1 MTRKDYKLIAK
12 SFAWAIVL
20 CNEIK
25 MSSTSIYMA
34 MGTISYDLGQ
44 ENPRFDK
51 DRFFAEIEE
60 LVVKMTAERKE
71 VA

>member
-25 MSSTSIYMA
+25 QSTSSIYMTI
-34 MGTISYDLGQ
+34 GTLSYDLNQ

-51 DRFFAEIEE
+51 DRFLAEIET
-60 LVVKMTAERKE
+60 LVVKMTEERKG

>member
-1 MTRKDYKLIAK
+1 MTRKDYKLIAN

-25 MSSTSIYMA
+25 QSTSSIYMA
-34 MGTISYDLGQ
+34 IGTISYDLGQ
-44 ENPRFDK
+44 ENPRFDS
-51 DRFFAEIEE
+51 DRFLAEIET
-60 LVVKMTAERKE
+60 LVTKKTAERKE